1 MRSTLVLLFSGLAL
15 LASAPARACDG
26 LEALFQDTFTEAD
39 PAWNANGDEI
49 KIVKGKM
56 LVSPKADQRNVW
68 ANLYQGDIFD
78 DIELCVSMTIQTDGD
93 PNWTRGGLLFW
104 ANDYDNYYALEVA
117 PDGSFQVARRVRGR
131 WIYPVKWRKSPALK
145 TGKGATNALRLRLV
159 GGEARIGFNGR
170 EVLSFR
176 GRPPE
181 DGSLVGV
188 IAVSPASG
196 KRSVIAF
203 DDFRVV
209 RPGAANASQGTGP
222 APPNA
227 AARAEAPGGN
237 EASERER

>member
-1 MRSTLVLLFSGLAL
+1 MRSTLVGLLGGLAL
-15 LASAPARACDG
+15 LAATPARACDG
-26 LEALFQDTFTEAD
+26 LEALFQDSFTQAD

-56 LVSPKADQRNVW
+56 LVSPKAGERNVW

-78 DIELCVSMTIQTDGD
+78 DIELCVSMTLQTDGD

-145 TGKGATNALRLRLV
+145 TGEGATNTLHLRLV
-159 GGEARIGFNGR
+159 GGEGKIRFNG
-170 EVLSFR
+170 EDVLSFR
-176 GRPPE
+176 GRPPQ

-188 IAVSPASG
+188 LAISPTSG

-209 RPGAANASQGTGP
+209 KPGGASTSQGAVPT
-222 APPNA
+222 PPNA
-227 AARAEAPGGN
+227 ATRAEAG
-237 EASERER
+237 EEKR